1 MSTLHILSRAPSD
14 SDCWRDCLNACS
26 DGDTLLLIENGVYGA
41 TQRPVALAE
50 AVEFIALQADLDAR
64 GLSNLPSLAAT
75 AVDEAAFVQRAVQ
88 HANSVS
94 WF

>member
-14 SDCWRDCLNACS
+14 TDCWRDCLNTCS
-26 DGDTLLLIENGVYGA
+26 AGDTLLLIESGVYGA
-41 TQRPVALAE
+41 NQRPDTLADD
-50 AVEFIALQADLDAR
+50 VEFIALQADLDAR
-64 GLSNLPSLAAT
+64 GLSALSLAAN
-75 AVDEAAFVQRAVQ
+75 AVDDAAFVERAVQ